1 MTPSRHRLQ
10 RQLAFAALLM
20 LCPPMLHA
28 QEAARAASAAAA
40 APNAVTQGAL
50 QVGMQACAGRV
61 EQVSRFVG
69 FSSQA
74 GAVLM
79 PPPAQPDKHLVPLA
93 MEVPTEAG
101 PAFVS
106 AAFAP
111 NQANGCGAT
120 YDAVVF
126 WPQAC
131 AAVAAQRFAGLRVIG
146 LLKQHITVLDGGTTA
161 KVFLMPAGS
170 GCVSIKKELL
180 L

>member
-1 MTPSRHRLQ
+1 MTYSLCPLGCRLV
-10 RQLAFAALLM
+10 LAALTA
-20 LCPPMLHA
+20 LCPPLLQA
-28 QEAARAASAAAA
+28 QEAAA
-40 APNAVTQGAL
+40 APASSGPAPGAVTQGAL
-50 QVGMQACAGRV
+50 QMGIRACASRI

-146 LLKQHITVLDGGTTA
+146 LLKQHITVLDGGSTA